1 MNTKKKLKELRDNLK
16 EQRFEILDSSNDE
29 IALQTINISIKS
41 VQDRFDKYN
50 K

>member
-1 MNTKKKLKELRDNLK
+1 MQSYIGNFKRTTL
-16 EQRFEILDSSNDE
+16 EILDSSNDE

-50 K
+50 NILRS